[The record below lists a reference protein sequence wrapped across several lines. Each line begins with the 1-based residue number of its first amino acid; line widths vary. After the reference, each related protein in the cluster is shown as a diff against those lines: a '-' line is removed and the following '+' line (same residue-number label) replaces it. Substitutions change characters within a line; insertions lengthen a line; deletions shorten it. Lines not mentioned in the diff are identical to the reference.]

1 MAIMVLVAMGGALG
15 AAARYLTGVGVARV
29 LATGFP
35 WSTLVVN
42 VAGSFFMGAVIETVA
57 LKYSVS
63 QEVRAFL
70 TTGFLGGF
78 TTFSAFALDF
88 AVLIERGRDLA
99 AMAYLTASVTLS
111 IIALFA
117 GLWLIRT
124 IVS

>member
-1 MAIMVLVAMGGALG
+1 MVVWVAMGGALG
-15 AAARYLTGVGVARV
+15 AAARYLTAAGVSR
-29 LATGFP
+29 LPATGFP

-42 VAGSFFMGAVIETVA
+42 VAGSFLTGAFIEAVA

-88 AVLIERGRDLA
+88 ALLIERERGLA
-99 AMAYLTASVTLS
+99 AMAYLTASVMLA

-117 GLWLIRT
+117 GLWLIRA

>member
-1 MAIMVLVAMGGALG
+1 MVLVAIGGALG
-15 AAARYLTGVGVARV
+15 AAARYLTGIGVARV

-35 WSTLVVN
+35 WSTLIVN
-42 VAGSFFMGAVIETVA
+42 VAGSFLTGVLIGTVA
-57 LKYSVS
+57 LKYAVS
-63 QEVRAFL
+63 QHVRAFL

-99 AMAYLTASVTLS
+99 AMAYLMASVMLA

-117 GLWLIRT
+117 GLWLIRAT
-124 IVS
+124 AS